1 MAISVEVVLGDGTR
15 EMTAITD
22 ALIASEDVAY
32 RRGRAELY
40 SQWYVGITRTI
51 SAPLVKTD
59 TEGDT
64 AEINNPR
71 IGIVTNGVIRKV
83 TKTIT
88 QRSRTMS
95 VEVESSRRF
104 E

>member
-15 EMTAITD
+15 RMHSITD

-40 SQWYVGITRTI
+40 ERWYVKHTRTLEV
-51 SAPLVKTD
+51 PLVASD
-59 TEGDT
+59 TEGDI

-71 IGIVTNGVIRKV
+71 IGVVTGGVIRSI

-88 QRSRTMS
+88 QSSRTMT